1 MAVTINFYNSYKD
14 DLHKGTIDVT
24 SDTIKVALCSSSYTP
39 SASHNFFDDITNE
52 LTTAGGYTAGGA
64 TITSPTVTSGVFDA
78 ANTSWS
84 SATFTARYAIVYKS
98 TGTAGTSPLMFYI
111 DFGQNESPSSQTF
124 SINWNASGIT
134 AITTA

>member
-24 SDTIKVALCSSSYTP
+24 SDTLKVALCSSSYTP

-52 LTTAGGYTAGGA
+52 LTTTGGYTAGGA

-78 ANTSWS
+78 ANTAWS

-111 DFGQNESPSSQTF
+111 DLDGDQSPSAQTF
-124 SINWNASGIT
+124 SINWNASGIVSI
-134 AITTA
+134 A